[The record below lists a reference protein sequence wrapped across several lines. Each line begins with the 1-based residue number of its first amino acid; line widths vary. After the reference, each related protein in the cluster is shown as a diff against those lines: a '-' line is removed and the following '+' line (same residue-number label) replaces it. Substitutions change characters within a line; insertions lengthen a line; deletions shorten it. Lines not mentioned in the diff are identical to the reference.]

1 MGFPCGVT
9 EVCMKLSAILMIA
22 LIFLTII
29 SGCSSSDSITNETVS
44 VDQTDESTT
53 KTEVETDQA
62 PTGQSESDISG
73 ITVSFDYKHMSTMAS
88 NQFAVW
94 VEDSDGKAVKT
105 ITATDFTAARRG
117 YLDRSDTLSSW
128 VKSAEPDKMSDSEI
142 DAISGATPNS
152 GRLEYQWDLTDNTGK
167 RIESGVYT
175 VKLEATLYWSSNVLY
190 SAQIDL
196 SQPIS
201 GELETTENRSEP
213 DNTENQDM
221 IANVKMSVY

>member
-9 EVCMKLSAILMIA
+9 EVCMKRSAILMIA

-117 YLDRSDTLSSW
+117 YLDRSDT
-128 VKSAEPDKMSDSEI
+128 
-142 DAISGATPNS
+142 
-152 GRLEYQWDLTDNTGK
+152 GK
-167 RIESGVYT
+167 KCR
-175 VKLEATLYWSSNVLY
+175 A
-190 SAQIDL
+190 
-196 SQPIS
+196 
-201 GELETTENRSEP
+201 
-213 DNTENQDM
+213 
-221 IANVKMSVY
+221 

>member
-1 MGFPCGVT
+1 
-9 EVCMKLSAILMIA
+9 MKRLAILMIA

-44 VDQTDESTT
+44 VDQTNDSSSQ
-53 KTEVETDQA
+53 TEIETEQA
-62 PTGQSESDISG
+62 PTGQSEADVKG
-73 ITVSFDYKHMSTMAS
+73 ITVSFDYKRMNTMAS
-88 NQFAVW
+88 NQFAIW
-94 VEDSDGKAVKT
+94 VEDSDGKVVKT
-105 ITATDFTAARRG
+105 ITVTDFTAARGG

-142 DAISGATPNS
+142 DAVSGATPNS

-201 GELETTENRSEP
+201 GELVTTEKRSKP
-213 DNTENQDM
+213 DNMENQDM
-221 IANVKMSVY
+221 ITNVKMSVN

>member
-1 MGFPCGVT
+1 
-9 EVCMKLSAILMIA
+9 MI
-22 LIFLTII
+22 
-29 SGCSSSDSITNETVS
+29 
-44 VDQTDESTT
+44 DQ
-53 KTEVETDQA
+53 
-62 PTGQSESDISG
+62 I
-73 ITVSFDYKHMSTMAS
+73 
-88 NQFAVW
+88 
-94 VEDSDGKAVKT
+94 
-105 ITATDFTAARRG
+105 R
-117 YLDRSDTLSSW
+117 

-167 RIESGVYT
+167 RIEIGVYT

-201 GELETTENRSEP
+201 GELETTKNRSEP

-221 IANVKMSVY
+221 ITNVKMSVY